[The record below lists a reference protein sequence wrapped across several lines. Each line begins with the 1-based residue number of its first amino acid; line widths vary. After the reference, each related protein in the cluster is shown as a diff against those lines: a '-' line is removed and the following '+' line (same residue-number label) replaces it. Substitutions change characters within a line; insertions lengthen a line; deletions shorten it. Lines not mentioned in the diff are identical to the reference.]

1 MFWQSI
7 STWLELFFWFALF
20 VWGVAMV
27 FYGIVGGAVGIIRSF
42 PAWLICL
49 LVLLAISRFV

>member
-7 STWLELFFWFALF
+7 STWLELFFWFGLI
-20 VWGVAMV
+20 VWGVSMML
-27 FYGIVGGAVGIIRSF
+27 YGIVGGAVGIIRSL